1 MKGDASSS
9 VISIFATTIRNRTLL
24 SLELA
29 FAAFNGAE
37 WAVWVALL
45 VYAYS
50 VGGATAAGA
59 MALVQLIPC
68 IFLAPYIGA
77 LADSH
82 RPGRVL
88 LVGYLIQ
95 GVAMSAVAAAIA
107 VDAPAWVVFAM
118 APAINL
124 GITVPRPAQSALL
137 PSIVRKPIELTAAN
151 VVSSWAENGSVLIAP
166 AIAGVLLGVGG
177 PELAIVFL
185 AALSFAAAAL
195 VLPIPGPS
203 PIGSARDDDEGPGA
217 AGAGGSGAGRS
228 NDEWAVED
236 WVEGSVPAGG
246 GGADAGGEAG
256 RRVSLT
262 AQVAAGI
269 RAVRAEPSVRL
280 LVLLLGSQYILVG
293 ALDVLYVVLSISV
306 LGMGEAGAG
315 YLNSA
320 FGAGGLIGAALTAGL
335 VARRRLA
342 PALGAGVLTAALA
355 LGLLGIFPTVLTAFA
370 LLALAGLGRTVL
382 DVTGRILLQRS
393 APPHVLADVFSM
405 LESLMNVGLA
415 FGSVIVPILVG
426 LSGARAALI
435 GTGVIFLLIMAASW
449 RRLSSVDAAATVPH
463 VEIRLLQS
471 IPIFAPLPAPAL
483 EGLARALTPESA
495 PAGAV
500 MMREGEVG
508 EHYCAIASGE
518 VAVTHGGKEVARLS
532 RGEGFGEIALIEDV
546 PRTATVTA
554 TQPTDVYCL
563 EKEPFVLALTG
574 HATAKRAASSVVTK
588 RLDELGR
595 AALEAGAPSD

>member
-1 MKGDASSS
+1 MAGSAPRKGGTVAKDGGTS
-9 VISIFATTIRNRTLL
+9 VFAIFSATIKNRALL

-50 VGGATAAGA
+50 IGGATASGA

-77 LADSH
+77 LADRR

-88 LVGYLIQ
+88 LVGYLVQ
-95 GVAMSAVAAAIA
+95 GVAMGAVAAAIA
-107 VDAPAWVVFAM
+107 LDAPSWVVFAI

-137 PSIVRKPIELTAAN
+137 PSIVRRPIELTAAN

-166 AIAGVLLGVGG
+166 AIAGVLLGIGG
-177 PELAIVFL
+177 PELAILFL
-185 AALSFAAAAL
+185 ACLSFIAAVL
-195 VLPIPGPS
+195 VLPIPGPP
-203 PIGSARDDDEGPGA
+203 PIGHGEVADEEDAGDGGEKGA
-217 AGAGGSGAGRS
+217 ASA
-228 NDEWAVED
+228 
-236 WVEGSVPAGG
+236 
-246 GGADAGGEAG
+246 
-256 RRVSLT
+256 SLT

-269 RAVRAEPSVRL
+269 RAVRAERSVRL
-280 LVLLLGSQYILVG
+280 LVMLLGSQYILVG

-306 LGMGEAGAG
+306 LEMGEAGAG

-342 PALGAGVLTAALA
+342 PALGAGVITAALA
-355 LGLLGIFPTVLTAFA
+355 LGALGLVPTVFTAFA
-370 LLALAGLGRTVL
+370 FLAVAGMGRTVL

-393 APPHVLADVFSM
+393 APPHVLADVFSL

-415 FGSVIVPILVG
+415 FGSIIVPVLVG

-435 GTGVIFLLIMAASW
+435 GTGVIFLLIILVSW
-449 RRLSSVDAAATVPH
+449 RGLSSVDAAADVPH

-471 IPIFAPLPAPAL
+471 IPIFSPLPGPEL
-483 EGLARALTPESA
+483 EGLARALTPEA
-495 PAGAV
+495 VPAGTV

-508 EHYCAIASGE
+508 DHYCAIAEGE
-518 VAVTHGGKEVARLS
+518 VAVSHAGKEVARLS

-546 PRTATVTA
+546 PRTATVTSV
-554 TQPTDVYCL
+554 TPTEVYCL
-563 EKEPFVLALTG
+563 QKEPFVLALTG
-574 HATAKRAASSVVTK
+574 HAPAKRAASSVVERRIK
-588 RLDELGR
+588 ELSAVEREG
-595 AALEAGAPSD
+595 

>member
-1 MKGDASSS
+1 VAKDGGTS
-9 VISIFATTIRNRTLL
+9 VVGIFATTMRNRALL

-50 VGGATAAGA
+50 VGGATASGV

-68 IFLAPYIGA
+68 IILAPYIGA
-77 LADSH
+77 LTDRR

-88 LVGYLIQ
+88 LVGYLVQ
-95 GVAMSAVAAAIA
+95 GIAMSAVAAAIA
-107 VDAPAWVVFAM
+107 LDAPAWTVFAI

-166 AIAGVLLGVGG
+166 AIAGVLLGIGG
-177 PELAIVFL
+177 PALAIVFL
-185 AALSFAAAAL
+185 ACLSFIAAIL
-195 VLPIPGPS
+195 VLPIPGPPPMAPGKES
-203 PIGSARDDDEGPGA
+203 TVGAQVGAGA
-217 AGAGGSGAGRS
+217 AEGGDQGAGS
-228 NDEWAVED
+228 
-236 WVEGSVPAGG
+236 
-246 GGADAGGEAG
+246 
-256 RRVSLT
+256 VSLT
-262 AQVAAGI
+262 AQVTAGI
-269 RAVRAEPSVRL
+269 RAVRADPSVRL

-306 LGMGEAGAG
+306 LEMGEAGAG

-342 PALGAGVLTAALA
+342 PALGAGVITAALA
-355 LGLLGIFPTVLTAFA
+355 LGLLGLFPTVLTAFA
-370 LLALAGLGRTVL
+370 LLALAGMGRTVL

-393 APPHVLADVFSM
+393 APPHVIADVFSL

-415 FGSVIVPILVG
+415 FGSIIVPVLVG
-426 LSGARAALI
+426 LSGARAALA
-435 GTGVIFLLIMAASW
+435 GTGVIFLLIVSASW
-449 RRLSSVDAAATVPH
+449 RGLASVDDAASVPH

-471 IPIFAPLPAPAL
+471 IPIFAPLPAPQL
-483 EGLARALTPESA
+483 EGLARALTPDKV
-495 PAGAV
+495 PAGTV

-508 EHYCAIASGE
+508 DHYCAIASGE
-518 VAVTHGGKEVARLS
+518 VAVTRAGKEVTRLT

-546 PRTATVTA
+546 PRTATVTT
-554 TQPTDVYCL
+554 TQPTEVYYL
-563 EKEPFVLALTG
+563 EKEPFVIALTG
-574 HATAKRAASSVVTK
+574 HAPAKTAASSVVER
-588 RLDELGR
+588 RLRELSQVDQ
-595 AALEAGAPSD
+595 EA

>member
-1 MKGDASSS
+1 MATDGGTS
-9 VISIFATTIRNRTLL
+9 VAGIFATTIRNRSLL

-37 WAVWVALL
+37 WAVWVSLL

-50 VGGATAAGA
+50 VGGATASGA

-77 LADSH
+77 LADRR

-88 LVGYLIQ
+88 LVGYLVQ
-95 GVAMSAVAAAIA
+95 GVAMGAVAAAIA
-107 VDAPAWVVFAM
+107 LDAPSWTVFAM

-137 PSIVRKPIELTAAN
+137 PSIVRRPIELTAAN
-151 VVSSWAENGSVLIAP
+151 VVSSWAENGSVLVAP
-166 AIAGVLLGVGG
+166 AIAGVLLGIGG

-185 AALSFAAAAL
+185 ACLSFIAALL
-195 VLPIPGPS
+195 VLPIPGPPPMAQGEES
-203 PIGSARDDDEGPGA
+203 A
-217 AGAGGSGAGRS
+217 AGAEAGDDAAEGGDQGAGS
-228 NDEWAVED
+228 
-236 WVEGSVPAGG
+236 
-246 GGADAGGEAG
+246 
-256 RRVSLT
+256 VSLT
-262 AQVAAGI
+262 AQVTAGI

-280 LVLLLGSQYILVG
+280 LVMLLGSQYILVG

-306 LGMGEAGAG
+306 LEMGEAGAG

-342 PALGAGVLTAALA
+342 PALGAGVITAALA
-355 LGLLGIFPTVLTAFA
+355 LGLLGLFPTVLTAFA
-370 LLALAGLGRTVL
+370 LLALAGMGRTVL

-393 APPHVLADVFSM
+393 APPHVIADVFSL

-415 FGSVIVPILVG
+415 FGSIIVPVLVG

-435 GTGVIFLLIMAASW
+435 GTGVIFLLIVTASW
-449 RRLSSVDAAATVPH
+449 RGLASVDDAASVPH

-471 IPIFAPLPAPAL
+471 IPIFAPLPAPQL
-483 EGLARALTPESA
+483 EGLARALTPDSV
-495 PAGAV
+495 PAGTV

-518 VAVTHGGKEVARLS
+518 VAVTRGGKEVARLS

-554 TQPTDVYCL
+554 TQPTEVYYL
-563 EKEPFVLALTG
+563 EKEPFVIALTG
-574 HATAKRAASSVVTK
+574 HAPAKTAASSVVAR
-588 RLDELGR
+588 RLRELSEVEQEG
-595 AALEAGAPSD
+595 

>member
-1 MKGDASSS
+1 MADDGSTS
-9 VISIFATTIRNRTLL
+9 VVSIFATTIRNRTLL

-95 GVAMSAVAAAIA
+95 GVAMAAVAAAIA
-107 VDAPAWVVFAM
+107 LDAPAWVVFAM

-166 AIAGVLLGVGG
+166 AIAGVLLGFGG
-177 PELAIVFL
+177 PELAIAFL
-185 AALSFAAAAL
+185 AALSLTAAAL
-195 VLPIPGPS
+195 VLPIPGPP
-203 PIGSARDDDEGPGA
+203 PIGSARDDDGGGPA
-217 AGAGGSGAGRS
+217 AGRS
-228 NDEWAVED
+228 GDEWAVGD
-236 WVEGSVPAGG
+236 WVEGSVPHGG
-246 GGADAGGEAG
+246 SGADARSNAG
-256 RRVSLT
+256 RQVSLT

-320 FGAGGLIGAALTAGL
+320 FGAGGLVGAALTAGL

-355 LGLLGIFPTVLTAFA
+355 LGLLGVFPTVLTAFA

-435 GTGVIFLLIMAASW
+435 GTSVIFLLIMAASW

-471 IPIFAPLPAPAL
+471 IPIFAPLPAPQL

-495 PAGAV
+495 AAGTV

-508 EHYCAIASGE
+508 DHYCAIASGE
-518 VAVTHGGKEVARLS
+518 VAVIHAGQEVARLS

-554 TQPTDVYCL
+554 TQPTEVYCL
-563 EKEPFVLALTG
+563 QKEPFVLALTG
-574 HATAKRAASSVVTK
+574 HTSARRAASSVVTR
-588 RLDELGR
+588 RLDELGK
-595 AALEAGAPSD
+595 AELEVGAPSD

>member
-1 MKGDASSS
+1 MATDGGTS
-9 VISIFATTIRNRTLL
+9 VAGIFATTIRNRSLL

-37 WAVWVALL
+37 WAVWVSLL

-50 VGGATAAGA
+50 VGGATASGA

-77 LADSH
+77 LADRR

-88 LVGYLIQ
+88 LVGYLVQ
-95 GVAMSAVAAAIA
+95 GVAMGAVAAAIA
-107 VDAPAWVVFAM
+107 LDAPSWTVFAM

-137 PSIVRKPIELTAAN
+137 PSIVRRPIELTAAN
-151 VVSSWAENGSVLIAP
+151 VVSSWAENGSVLVAP
-166 AIAGVLLGVGG
+166 AIAGVLLGIGG

-185 AALSFAAAAL
+185 ACLSFIAALL
-195 VLPIPGPS
+195 VLPIPGPPPMAQGEES
-203 PIGSARDDDEGPGA
+203 A
-217 AGAGGSGAGRS
+217 AGTEAGDDAAEGGDQGAGS
-228 NDEWAVED
+228 
-236 WVEGSVPAGG
+236 
-246 GGADAGGEAG
+246 
-256 RRVSLT
+256 VSLT
-262 AQVAAGI
+262 AQVTAGI

-280 LVLLLGSQYILVG
+280 LVMLLGSQYILVG

-306 LGMGEAGAG
+306 LEMGEAGAG

-342 PALGAGVLTAALA
+342 PALGAGVITAALA
-355 LGLLGIFPTVLTAFA
+355 LGLLGLFPTVLTAFA
-370 LLALAGLGRTVL
+370 LLALAGMGRTVL

-393 APPHVLADVFSM
+393 APPHVIADVFSL

-415 FGSVIVPILVG
+415 FGSIIVPVLVG

-435 GTGVIFLLIMAASW
+435 GTGVIFLLIVTASW
-449 RRLSSVDAAATVPH
+449 RGLASVDDAASVPH

-471 IPIFAPLPAPAL
+471 IPIFAPLPAPQL
-483 EGLARALTPESA
+483 EGLARALTPDSV
-495 PAGAV
+495 PAGTV

-518 VAVTHGGKEVARLS
+518 VAVTRGGKEVARLS

-554 TQPTDVYCL
+554 TQPTEVYYL
-563 EKEPFVLALTG
+563 EKEPFVIALTG
-574 HATAKRAASSVVTK
+574 HAPAKTAASSVVAR
-588 RLDELGR
+588 RLRELSEVEQEG
-595 AALEAGAPSD
+595 

>member
-1 MKGDASSS
+1 VADDGSTS
-9 VISIFATTIRNRTLL
+9 VVSIFATTIKNRTLL

-95 GVAMSAVAAAIA
+95 GVAMAAVAAAIA
-107 VDAPAWVVFAM
+107 LDAPAWVVFAM

-195 VLPIPGPS
+195 VLPIPGPP
-203 PIGSARDDDEGPGA
+203 PIGSARDDDGGPA
-217 AGAGGSGAGRS
+217 EGRS
-228 NDEWAVED
+228 DDEWAVED
-236 WVEGSVPAGG
+236 WVEGSVPHGGSGAGAGG
-246 GGADAGGEAG
+246 DAG
-256 RRVSLT
+256 RRISLT

-355 LGLLGIFPTVLTAFA
+355 LGLLGVFPTVLTAFA

-415 FGSVIVPILVG
+415 FGSVIVPVLVG

-435 GTGVIFLLIMAASW
+435 GTGVIFLLIVAASW

-471 IPIFAPLPAPAL
+471 IPIFAPLPAPQL

-495 PAGAV
+495 PAGTV

-554 TQPTDVYCL
+554 TQPTEVYCL

-574 HATAKRAASSVVTK
+574 HTSARRAASSVVTR
-588 RLDELGR
+588 RLDELGK
-595 AALEAGAPSD
+595 AELQASAPSD

>member
-1 MKGDASSS
+1 VADDGSTS
-9 VISIFATTIRNRTLL
+9 VVSIFATTIKNRTLL

-95 GVAMSAVAAAIA
+95 GVAMAAVAAAIA
-107 VDAPAWVVFAM
+107 LDAPAWVVFAM

-195 VLPIPGPS
+195 VLPIPGPP
-203 PIGSARDDDEGPGA
+203 PIGSARDDDGGPA
-217 AGAGGSGAGRS
+217 EGRS
-228 NDEWAVED
+228 DDEWAVED
-236 WVEGSVPAGG
+236 WVEGSVPHGGSGAGAGG
-246 GGADAGGEAG
+246 DAG
-256 RRVSLT
+256 RRISLT

-355 LGLLGIFPTVLTAFA
+355 LGLLGVFPTVLTAFA

-415 FGSVIVPILVG
+415 FGSVIVPVLVG

-435 GTGVIFLLIMAASW
+435 GTGVIFLLIVAASW

-471 IPIFAPLPAPAL
+471 IPIFAPLPAPQL

-495 PAGAV
+495 PAGTV

-554 TQPTDVYCL
+554 TQPTEVYCL

-574 HATAKRAASSVVTK
+574 HTSARRAASTVVTR
-588 RLDELGR
+588 RLDELGK
-595 AALEAGAPSD
+595 AELQASAPSD